1 MLLSLQEEDLCVMK
15 NEVMVED
22 QLLFNETMATL
33 YLVTVVLI
41 FALLSLN
48 SPVQEGL
55 SQGKTHA

>member
-1 MLLSLQEEDLCVMK
+1 MK

>member
-41 FALLSLN
+41 FALLSLS